1 MSNRELFLDYYFSG
15 SDQEQEA
22 TLIALGEMVK
32 EQLFELGT
40 ATIEAERLEDSA
52 DSNDFYEWVDNQR
65 K

>member
-1 MSNRELFLDYYFSG
+1 MSNRELFLSYYFSG

-32 EQLFELGT
+32 EQLFENGT
-40 ATIEAERLEDSA
+40 ASIDAQQLEEGA